1 MKKIRIGSGAG
12 YAGDRIEPAVEL
24 MEKWNLDYIIFECL
38 AERTVAI
45 GQQDK
50 EKDPS
55 KGYNQLLDYRME
67 KILPLMAKN
76 KVKVIEMNG
85 ESKLQK
91 AKERIPDSGSL
102 FSPPE
107 SVAVQTYFL
116 DLKSTEIEAEK
127 FYNYFQ
133 SNGWKVGGKAPM
145 KDWQAAARNWVLN
158 APAFAKPQKVS
169 ADNQPTPGQL
179 NTTGTKNY
187 SAPL

>member
-24 MEKWNLDYIIFECL
+24 MEKGNLDYIIFECL

-76 KVKVIEMNG
+76 KVKVITNMGAANPVSAAERTCEIARKLGVGGLKIACVTGDDITDELDKYENEKVLEDGTLLKKKKDVLVLEWILEMNRQTSDK
-85 ESKLQK
+85 ELMDKLLLAGPIDAIIHQQ
-91 AKERIPDSGSL
+91 IPKKKRL
-102 FSPPE
+102 
-107 SVAVQTYFL
+107 
-116 DLKSTEIEAEK
+116 
-127 FYNYFQ
+127 
-133 SNGWKVGGKAPM
+133 
-145 KDWQAAARNWVLN
+145 
-158 APAFAKPQKVS
+158 
-169 ADNQPTPGQL
+169 
-179 NTTGTKNY
+179 
-187 SAPL
+187 

>member
-24 MEKWNLDYIIFECL
+24 MEKGNLDYIIFECL

-76 KVKVIEMNG
+76 KVKVITNMG
-85 ESKLQK
+85 
-91 AKERIPDSGSL
+91 
-102 FSPPE
+102 
-107 SVAVQTYFL
+107 
-116 DLKSTEIEAEK
+116 
-127 FYNYFQ
+127 
-133 SNGWKVGGKAPM
+133 
-145 KDWQAAARNWVLN
+145 AAN
-158 APAFAKPQKVS
+158 PVS
-169 ADNQPTPGQL
+169 AAERTCEIARKLGVSGL
-179 NTTGTKNY
+179 KIACVTGDDITDELDKYENEKVLEDGTLCGVHHKSVGSCCQSCHY
-187 SAPL
+187 RSRFRSCTDDRTAGT

>member
-24 MEKWNLDYIIFECL
+24 MEKGNLDYIIFECL

-76 KVKVIEMNG
+76 KVKV
-85 ESKLQK
+85 STKL
-91 AKERIPDSGSL
+91 G
-102 FSPPE
+102 
-107 SVAVQTYFL
+107 
-116 DLKSTEIEAEK
+116 
-127 FYNYFQ
+127 
-133 SNGWKVGGKAPM
+133 
-145 KDWQAAARNWVLN
+145 AAN
-158 APAFAKPQKVS
+158 PVS
-169 ADNQPTPGQL
+169 AAERTWKPGAGRLYIDPFCRIQCHGVYDGRGIQPGDCRFVWNLVFLCADKFRRLSGYGAQLYGGFERNRLRCGDGRGKYPCSLRNQ
-179 NTTGTKNY
+179 
-187 SAPL
+187 

>member
-24 MEKWNLDYIIFECL
+24 MEKGNLDYIIFECL

-76 KVKVIEMNG
+76 KVKVIPIWELPTRYLLQNG
-85 ESKLQK
+85 RVKL
-91 AKERIPDSGSL
+91 
-102 FSPPE
+102 PE
-107 SVAVQTYFL
+107 
-116 DLKSTEIEAEK
+116 
-127 FYNYFQ
+127 
-133 SNGWKVGGKAPM
+133 
-145 KDWQAAARNWVLN
+145 NWVS
-158 APAFAKPQKVS
+158 V
-169 ADNQPTPGQL
+169 D
-179 NTTGTKNY
+179 
-187 SAPL
+187 